1 MARSM
6 RSRLLSV
13 LAILASSAGLAA
25 CGEEEE
31 PFTRAET
38 EAAWV
43 DVGELRYQV
52 QISRPLNPGMRSD
65 AELLSGLPDEYQRLP
80 ENTTWFAV
88 FVRIENETDRPHE
101 SSKEFTI
108 EDTQGATFEP
118 IPVDNLIAYRPELV
132 PPRSLVPNEQ
142 SVAAFGQTQGAMLLF
157 QVPVPALDNRPLELL
172 IQSPD
177 GRNEA
182 TIDLDV

>member
-1 MARSM
+1 M

-31 PFTRAET
+31 PFLRAES

-65 AELLSGLPDEYQRLP
+65 AELLSGLPDEFQRLP
-80 ENTTWFAV
+80 ANHTWFGV
-88 FVRIENETDRPHE
+88 FLRVENETNRPHQ
-101 SSKEFTI
+101 SSEEFTI
-108 EDTQGATFEP
+108 EDTQGDTFEP

-132 PPRSLVPNEQ
+132 PARSLVPNEQ

-157 QVPVPALDNRPLELL
+157 QVPIPSLDNRPLELL

-177 GRNEA
+177 GEHEA
-182 TIDLDV
+182 AIDLDV

>member
-1 MARSM
+1 VVRGLRADRE
-6 RSRLLSV
+6 RDGPPPRV
-13 LAILASSAGLAA
+13 L
-25 CGEEEE
+25 E
-31 PFTRAET
+31 
-38 EAAWV
+38 
-43 DVGELRYQV
+43 
-52 QISRPLNPGMRSD
+52 
-65 AELLSGLPDEYQRLP
+65 
-80 ENTTWFAV
+80 
-88 FVRIENETDRPHE
+88 
-101 SSKEFTI
+101 EFTI